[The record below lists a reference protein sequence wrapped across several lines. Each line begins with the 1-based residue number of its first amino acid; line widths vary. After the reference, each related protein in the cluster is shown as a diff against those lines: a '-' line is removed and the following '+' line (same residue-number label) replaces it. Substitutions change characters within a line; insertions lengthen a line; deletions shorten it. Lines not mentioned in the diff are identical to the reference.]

1 MIEQTDWHNLY
12 GGANAWQSD
21 LVPEAVSH
29 PAKFPRGVIRRVY
42 AELRDRGWLAPAAH
56 VLDPFGGVAG
66 GALDALLGGY
76 HWHGVELNPVYVGL
90 GQANIAH
97 WQRRY
102 GPHFDAFGTAT
113 LQQGDSRR
121 LTEYFCNAGYKAAA
135 VVASP
140 PYAQT
145 RIAGQGDEGATGLRN
160 PDGSYVRG
168 ADGWAAR
175 QALGGRY
182 GDTAGNLG
190 QLPTAPDPAQPE
202 TFWAAAATI
211 LAQCYALLA
220 PGGVAAFMVGDYA
233 RDGRRVEF
241 SAQWLAACQGAGF
254 TPLLWARVWKAEDH
268 GSQLDVF
275 GGQTPRGRSR
285 VSFWRREANRRQ
297 PESAIEN
304 EDVLFVMRP

>member
-1 MIEQTDWHNLY
+1 MEQTDWHNLY
-12 GGANAWQSD
+12 GGGGNAWMGD

-42 AELRDRGWLAPAAH
+42 AEMHDRGWLPAGAH
-56 VLDPFGGVAG
+56 ILDPFGGVAG
-66 GALDALLGGY
+66 GALDALLNGH
-76 HWHGVELNPVYVGL
+76 HWHGVELNPAYVSL
-90 GQANIAH
+90 GQANIAL

-102 GPHFDAFGTAT
+102 GPYFDSFGRAE
-113 LQQGDSRR
+113 LRQGDSRQ
-121 LTEYFCNAGYKAAA
+121 LTEYFRTGAFAA
-135 VVASP
+135 VIASP

-145 RIAGQGDEGATGLRN
+145 RIAGAGDEGATGLRN

-168 ADGWAAR
+168 AAGWAAR
-175 QALGGRY
+175 QALGDRY
-182 GDTAGNLG
+182 GATAGNLG
-190 QLPTAPDPAQPE
+190 HLAAEPDSAGPE

-220 PGGVAAFMVGDYA
+220 PGGVTAFMTGDYI
-233 RDGRRVEF
+233 RDRRRVEF
-241 SAQWLAACQGAGF
+241 SAQWLAACEGAGF

-285 VSFWRREANRRQ
+285 VSFWRREANRRH

-304 EDVLFVMRP
+304 EDIVFVRKS